1 LAGGACLAV
10 CHGTGPDKA
19 IQAVRSA
26 LHNPM
31 LEIGSLETAAG
42 LLVHF
47 TGGEDLELAELHR
60 AMQEVSAGA
69 TNAEVFFG
77 AAIDPSMK
85 GRVQV
90 IIVATGVGGQPL
102 GSVLAGASHILLKHT
117 APDATQN
124 ASVAVPFSR
133 LSTGSSAQ
141 PVPVLRKPIATTQP
155 PARVPFANRPSDYA
169 PVPSNAPREGDSP
182 SLARTIPL
190 PSAVTEEDDL
200 NAVYSMEEL
209 EIPAFLRRRM
219 HPSEAQSAASAFHGA
234 G

>member
-1 LAGGACLAV
+1 
-10 CHGTGPDKA
+10 
-19 IQAVRSA
+19 
-26 LHNPM
+26 M
-31 LEIGSLETAAG
+31 LDIGSLETAAG

-102 GSVLAGASHILLKHT
+102 GSVIAGASHILLKHT
-117 APDATQN
+117 APDAAQP
-124 ASVAVPFSR
+124 ASAAVPFSR
-133 LSTGSSAQ
+133 LAAPSSAQ
-141 PVPVLRKPIATTQP
+141 SAPVLRKPFAG
-155 PARVPFANRPSDYA
+155 PARIPSAIRSGVAVPASVLESRGEEFGPA
-169 PVPSNAPREGDSP
+169 VPSA
-182 SLARTIPL
+182 ARNNEI
-190 PSAVTEEDDL
+190 PSAATREEDPD
-200 NAVYSMEEL
+200 AIYSMEEL

-219 HPSEAQSAASAFHGA
+219 QHPEPQGASRSYHGA
-234 G
+234 A

>member
-1 LAGGACLAV
+1 MQLAGGACLAV
-10 CHGTGPDKA
+10 GHGIGPDKA

-31 LEIGSLETAAG
+31 LEIGTLETAAG

-47 TGGEDLELAELHR
+47 TGGEDLELAELDR

-90 IIVATGVGGQPL
+90 IIVATGVGGQPI
-102 GSVLAGASHILLKHT
+102 GSVIAGASHILLKHT
-117 APDATQN
+117 SPDATQG

-133 LSTGSSAQ
+133 LAAGSSA
-141 PVPVLRKPIATTQP
+141 PPLPVLRKPVAG
-155 PARVPFANRPSDYA
+155 PARFPSA
-169 PVPSNAPREGDSP
+169 FRSAVTVAASTADSRDGE
-182 SLARTIPL
+182 STSTAI
-190 PSAVTEEDDL
+190 PSAVVREDDPD
-200 NAVYSMEEL
+200 AVYSMEEL

-219 HPSEAQSAASAFHGA
+219 QRTEPQGASRSFHSVA
-234 G
+234 